1 MAAGIAQLTECAQP
15 GFYED
20 QRERTVYF
28 VDQINAHAT
37 EKGYNFELATV
48 GSVFWLSFDGKKRI
62 RKADQIDPKMDG
74 FRKLFNELLSRG
86 VYVGPSGYEVGFIS
100 QAHTK
105 EHLDT
110 AAKAMCEALD
120 VVFG

>member
-1 MAAGIAQLTECAQP
+1 M
-15 GFYED
+15 
-20 QRERTVYF
+20 
-28 VDQINAHAT
+28 DQINAHAT
-37 EKGYNFELATV
+37 EKGYNFELVTV

-105 EHLDT
+105 EYLDT